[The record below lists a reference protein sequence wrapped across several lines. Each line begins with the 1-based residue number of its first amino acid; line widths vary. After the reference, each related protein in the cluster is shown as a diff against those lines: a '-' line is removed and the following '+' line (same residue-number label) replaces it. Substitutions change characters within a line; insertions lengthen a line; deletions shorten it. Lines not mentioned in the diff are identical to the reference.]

1 MKKTYMQPQIEEMKM
16 ELTQMLAASV
26 EGFDDILVTGD
37 EESIEADMMLSRF
50 LDFCETAE

>member
-1 MKKTYMQPQIEEMKM
+1 MQPQIEEMKM